1 MKIFIENELIE
12 ELYVCNADYIE
23 FKDYVEMLIET
34 NETFQCKLFEF
45 GFENY
50 RYVIKFKITRL
61 KNCYYLELL
70 NNGVV

>member
-23 FKDYVEMLIET
+23 FKDYVKMLIET

-50 RYVIKFKITRL
+50 RYVIKFKITTTLYVR
-61 KNCYYLELL
+61 KKLETQLGL
-70 NNGVV
+70 